1 MMRIALLDDYQGIG
15 TSMVSWDEVGDDVE
29 VVMFRDHI
37 DDENELAEQLA
48 KFDVVVAMRERTPLR
63 ESLLERLGRL
73 RLIVT
78 TGPANAVI
86 DVAAANR
93 QGIVVS
99 GTGGILTPTSELT
112 WALILALTKRI
123 PGEDAAIRGGA
134 WQESIGVDL
143 SGRRLGL
150 IGLGRLG
157 AMVAR
162 VGIAFGMD
170 VVAWSQNL
178 TQERCTEVGVR
189 RVDRTEL
196 FTDSDIVSIHLVLS
210 DRTRGL
216 VGEKELR
223 SMRRS
228 AFLVNT
234 SRGPI
239 VNEQALLR
247 ALNENWIAGAGLD
260 VFNIE
265 PLPKSHPLRFM
276 PNTVLTP
283 HIGYVTEDCYRLFWK
298 EIVEDIIAFRQGQP
312 IRVVGQ

>member
-1 MMRIALLDDYQGIG
+1 MMRVALLDDYQGIG
-15 TSMVSWDEVGDDVE
+15 TSMGSWDEVGDDVDI
-29 VVMFRDHI
+29 VSFRDHI
-37 DDENELAEQLA
+37 DDEDELAAQLLN
-48 KFDVVVAMRERTPLR
+48 FDVVVAMRERTPLR
-63 ESLLERLGRL
+63 ESLLERLNRL

-78 TGPANAVI
+78 TGPSNAVI
-86 DVAAANR
+86 DVEAASR
-93 QGIVVS
+93 RGIVVS

-123 PGEDAAIRGGA
+123 PGEDAAVRAGA
-134 WQESIGVDL
+134 WQESISVDL
-143 SGRRLGL
+143 AGRRLGL

-162 VGIAFGMD
+162 VGLAFGMD

-178 TQERCTEVGVR
+178 TQERCAEVGVR

-223 SMRRS
+223 AMRRS

-239 VNEQALLR
+239 VNEQALIR
-247 ALNENWIAGAGLD
+247 ALNEKWIAGAGLD

-265 PLPKSHPLRFM
+265 PLPASHPLRFM

-283 HIGYVTEDCYRLFWK
+283 HIGYVTENCYRLFWT
-298 EIVEDIIAFRQGQP
+298 EIVEDIAAFRRGQP
-312 IRVVGQ
+312 IRVVGR